1 MISLVKRLGT
11 AVALVAILAIAG
23 CSGSTAPASDTDP
36 KPAPTTGGETKPQPP
51 AEKTPVRGG
60 TLIVG
65 QGADALTLDPA
76 LTTDEASKP
85 VQSLLFNSLIKFDAN
100 MNPVADLA
108 TDWMVS
114 EDGTVYTFNLRKG
127 VTFHS
132 GNEMKASDVKFSIE
146 RMSDPELKSRW
157 ASYFTD
163 VTQVEATDDY
173 TVTVTLGKPNAAFI
187 SAIASYVSVLEEAFV
202 KENPNLQRVA
212 NGTGPYKLAEWTPNT
227 SIRVTR
233 FADSFEADRTYVDEI
248 LFKIIPEESSRVAA
262 LRTGE
267 VHFLEFL
274 EPQVGLQLEQMDK
287 AGQIKLNKVYA
298 NTYHMLGFNTKR
310 PPFDNAKVREAIQYA
325 VDREALLKS
334 AAFGQ
339 GAVTGILTPALGDW
353 ALDTKE
359 FPQYKRDVAKAKQL
373 LKEAGYENGFEF
385 SIMAPSNYP
394 LDLNTA
400 IALVEQLK
408 EVGITAKVER
418 TEWGTYVQNWVDRNF
433 DTFTGNNGNWTDPDL
448 AMYAALTTGGSTN
461 AFQYSD
467 PEIDDLLK
475 RGRTAV
481 GVSGR
486 KQIYDEVQRKLV
498 EKGPMVYTFVNYK
511 YYAASPKLEGYQAQ
525 VTLPFKNLAYTW
537 LTK

>member
-11 AVALVAILAIAG
+11 AVTLVAILAMAG
-23 CSGSTAPASDTDP
+23 CGGNTAPAPT
-36 KPAPTTGGETKPQPP
+36 PAPAPAPSGETKPTPPP

-85 VQSLLFNSLIKFDAN
+85 VQSLMFNSLIRFDEN

-108 TDWMVS
+108 TDWQVN
-114 EDGTVYTFNLRKG
+114 DTGTVYTFNLRKG
-127 VTFHS
+127 AKFHS
-132 GNEMKASDVKFSIE
+132 GNEMKAADVKFSIE

-163 VTQVEATDDY
+163 VTQVEAVGDY
-173 TVTVTLGKPNAAFI
+173 TVKVTLAKPNAAFI
-187 SAIASYVSVLEEAFV
+187 SAIASYVSVLEESFV
-202 KENPNLQRVA
+202 KANPNLQRVA
-212 NGTGPYKLAEWTPNT
+212 NGTGPYKLAEWIPNT
-227 SIRVTR
+227 SIKVTR
-233 FADSFEADRTYVDEI
+233 FADAYEADKTYFDEI
-248 LFKIIPEESSRVAA
+248 VFKIIPEEASRVAA
-262 LRTGE
+262 IRTGE

-287 AGQIKLNKVYA
+287 GGQIKLNKVFA
-298 NTYHMLGFNTKR
+298 NTYHMFGFNTKR

-325 VDREALLKS
+325 VDRDALLKT

-339 GAVTGILTPALGDW
+339 GAVTGILTPALGEW

-359 FPQYKRDVAKAKQL
+359 FPQYTRNVAKAKEL
-373 LKEAGYENGFEF
+373 LKEAGFENGFEF

-400 IALVEQLK
+400 IALSEQLK

-418 TEWGTYVQNWVDRNF
+418 TEWGTYVKNWVDRNF

-467 PEIDDLLK
+467 AEIDDLLN
-475 RGRTAV
+475 RGRIAV
-481 GVSGR
+481 SIADR
-486 KQIYDEVQRKLV
+486 KQIYNEAQRKLM
-498 EKGPMVYTFVNYK
+498 EKGPMVYTFVNYR

-525 VTLPFKNLAYTW
+525 VVLPFRNLAYSW
-537 LTK
+537 LSK